1 MKFKILV
8 ALLTVVTLT
17 ACTTRTQIIPECKDG
32 ILHFTYKQTQHET
45 GIIKNQVKGVLTYE
59 DNSVVRCI
67 EEKQK

>member
-1 MKFKILV
+1 MKFKILI

-17 ACTTRTQIIPECKDG
+17 ACTTRTEIIPECKNG

-59 DNSVVRCI
+59 DDSVVRCI